1 MPEIAPLAK
10 SRICIHSLGRNAPKL
25 MGRPRLGVE
34 NPAHRSDIAP
44 RATMFYEVARRARA
58 HRVGGTGSASWLG
71 RRAPS
76 GLSFLASMFKD
87 GGVAQLVRAAES

>member
-10 SRICIHSLGRNAPKL
+10 SRICIHSLGGNAPKL
-25 MGRPRLGVE
+25 MGRPRAWRL
-34 NPAHRSDIAP
+34 NRARRSDIAP
-44 RATMFYEVARRARA
+44 RATMFYEVARRART
-58 HRVGGTGSASWLG
+58 HRVGGTGSASALG

-76 GLSFLASMFKD
+76 GLLFLASMFKD